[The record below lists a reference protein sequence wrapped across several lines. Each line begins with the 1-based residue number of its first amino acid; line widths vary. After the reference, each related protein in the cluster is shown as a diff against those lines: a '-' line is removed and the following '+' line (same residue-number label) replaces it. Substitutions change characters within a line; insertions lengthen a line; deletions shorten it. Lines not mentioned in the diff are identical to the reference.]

1 MAKHELHTISLWAKK
16 NDPVNLEW
24 MEHRATIKAARQ
36 AEFQRLLEQNKQ
48 TRAEAVADVSAKE
61 ACVLARAA

>member
-24 MEHRATIKAARQ
+24 MEHRAAIKAARQ

-48 TRAEAVADVSAKE
+48 TRADAVADGSARE
-61 ACVLARAA
+61 VRVLAQAA